1 MEPFRIVNFVLQ
13 LSYLLAHL
21 LFTVKILRVRRTTP
35 VWTWFFLF
43 SVSMWLWVS
52 GRFVESIVYLFFPTN
67 NAAYVFAA
75 NYQYIGITM
84 AASTYFIWN
93 LYLAGRDRL
102 AGNKLLR
109 TLLYLYPTCVCT
121 IVFTNDWHH
130 LFYTKLVM
138 GQRVAHGPLFMPSV
152 LSGYLLMLA
161 GYLISMT
168 DIIHKREQV
177 ARKLLLFST
186 FPLLPAAAIAVRS
199 ISGIDRFDYTPIV
212 MGIVYLCLYL
222 VVFRYNDAGI
232 VPASMKAVVEQTMHP
247 IGIYNPAEKEFTYQ
261 NRIAREQYAQQL
273 STIAEALPCEGNF
286 EQGFLHVSAA
296 SLPESGEVLVTAT
309 DTTELSQQIEKLQ
322 DTISELRRVS
332 LALEEENR
340 NIDAYLDTLYHTE
353 GLESKKA
360 MIDEIYSQI
369 AAAFTALKE
378 NLNAARVAP
387 ESAEE
392 PLLDSMRT
400 AENCMV
406 SIRAAVAQLREE

>member
-1 MEPFRIVNFVLQ
+1 MEPFRIANFVLQ
-13 LSYLLAHL
+13 LCYLFAHL
-21 LFTVKILRVRRTTP
+21 LFTVKTLRVRRATP

-52 GRFVESIVYLFFPTN
+52 GRFVESVVYLFFPADN
-67 NAAYVFAA
+67 EAYVFAA

-102 AGNKLLR
+102 AGNRLLR
-109 TLLYLYPTCVCT
+109 ALLFLYPVAVCT
-121 IVFTNDWHH
+121 VVFTNGWHH

-168 DIIHKREQV
+168 DIIRKRDQV

-212 MGIVYLCLYL
+212 MGIAYLCLYL

-232 VPASMKAVVEQTMHP
+232 VPASMRSAVEQTMHP
-247 IGIYNPAEKEFTYQ
+247 IGIYDPAQKKYTYE
-261 NRIAREQYAQQL
+261 NRIAHEQYSQQL
-273 STIAEALPCEGNF
+273 SAIAYALPGEGDLDR
-286 EQGFLHVSAA
+286 EFLHVSVVP
-296 SLPESGEVLVTAT
+296 LPESGEILVTVT

-340 NIDAYLDTLYHTE
+340 NIDAYLDTLYHAE
-353 GLESKKA
+353 GLESKRA

-369 AAAFTALKE
+369 AAAFAVLKD
-378 NLNAARVAP
+378 NLTAAREAP
-387 ESAEE
+387 ESAEK
-392 PLLDSMRT
+392 PLRDSMLT

-406 SIRAAVAQLREE
+406 SIRAAVARLREE